1 MPGYDGR
8 DGQRSPFPA
17 YATALPV
24 KYLSLVYFNRP
35 GWAKKQLKIGE
46 PRVVSGRMELY
57 GQELQI
63 VHPDYV
69 LAPDE
74 AATLPESEPVYPLSE
89 GLTNNRMGHLAGQAL
104 ARVPE
109 LAEWV
114 EPSVLNR
121 RAWPGW
127 AGIGRAHV

>member
-24 KYLSLVYFNRP
+24 KYLSLVYFNSP

-89 GLTNNRMGHLAGQAL
+89 GLTNNRMGHL
-104 ARVPE
+104 RSEEHTSE
-109 LAEWV
+109 LQSLMRISYAV
-114 EPSVLNR
+114 FCLKKQNTN
-121 RAWPGW
+121 
-127 AGIGRAHV
+127 